1 MKKQG
6 KRLISVLLSLA
17 MVVTMIPMFGV
28 TASAANWTEMTV
40 SNSTELKNALQAN
53 GDVKI
58 TLAADIKAREDLIV
72 GKDSELWT
80 MFADNNP
87 LHRKV
92 TEWCTLGT
100 GQKRLNLAGHSIDIS
115 DNIGYVSFLFCIPAG
130 AEMIVWDSAPNKSF
144 IAYDGYITSQG
155 ADQWRIPFRVYGKL
169 MLNGVTIVPGRIIY
183 TEFDNGKKE
192 YRQICAESVRL
203 EKNAVL
209 VVNSSKLQSYG
220 HWLVN
225 GEPQS
230 AIHKAASAKVY
241 FNDGEIQA
249 KSGSYCFSNSENVRV
264 ARGSFA
270 CSTVSPIVL
279 GTLISYPKVGQVGLN
294 STNLAL
300 YTKADPSYITPNLA
314 KVTVTAGTSQ
324 SYVYLKGESG
334 TSGVDG
340 PTGTPFFHL
349 SESDPRVSVDFSRLD
364 GDYFQGF
371 DENDKDA
378 PGLNHVTKYQW
389 QVLSGN
395 TVLSQLDYSADRT
408 SVNVMTDFPGFT
420 PVKGEKY
427 KIRCT
432 SRETLVGGV
441 YFDRN
446 YYDTFFE
453 ISKGSESNI
462 TDTVSINYTKP
473 VAGKKRSELSYSC
486 TDAQTTNMNW
496 YRWVTTERGIETWEV
511 MPSTASF
518 TAGKKYMIRIQLK
531 PYSGKTFATG
541 TDMRVFLNSF
551 REPLI
556 IKELTASSMTIE
568 KEYTIEEARINPF
581 VDVFESDPYYDAV
594 LWAYYAEPQITNGI
608 DATHF
613 GPKQTVTRGQAA
625 AFLWRAMG
633 CPEPTSTYNPFKD
646 VPEWQYYYKPILWA
660 VEKGI
665 TKGTSADRYSPD
677 QTLTTAHIITFLYR
691 TKNPGK
697 DGWYQEAADWAGNG
711 YGGLPFGVDIAVN
724 DTTPCPRAN
733 VVMFLQKAK

>member
-6 KRLISVLLSLA
+6 KKLISVLLSLA
-17 MVVTMIPMFGV
+17 MVVTMMPMFGV
-28 TASAANWTEMTV
+28 TASAANWTEMIVT
-40 SNSTELKNALQAN
+40 TAAELQTALQAN
-53 GDVKI
+53 GNVKVK
-58 TLAADIKAREDLIV
+58 LAADIK
-72 GKDSELWT
+72 T
-80 MFADNNP
+80 
-87 LHRKV
+87 KV
-92 TEWCTLGT
+92 DANVWCTLGT

-115 DNIGYVSFLFCIPAG
+115 DKNNYDAYLFSIPAG
-130 AEMIVWDSAPNKSF
+130 AEMIVWDSAPNINHIS
-144 IAYDGYITSQG
+144 YDGSIPIEGSVKS
-155 ADQWRIPFRVYGKL
+155 RIPFRVYGKL
-169 MLNGVTIVPGRIIY
+169 MLNGVTIVPGRIEDTVLY
-183 TEFDNGKKE
+183 NGKRE
-192 YRQICAESVRL
+192 YRQICGMSVRL
-203 EKNAVL
+203 LENAVL
-209 VVNSSKLQSYG
+209 VVNGSKLQSRGGYIFG
-220 HWLVN
+220 DYINHQSVN
-225 GEPQS
+225 RQQMSTIFKVP
-230 AIHKAASAKVY
+230 SAKVF
-241 FNDGEIQA
+241 FNDGEIESM
-249 KSGSYCFSNSENVRV
+249 SGSYCFSNSENVRV
-264 ARGSFA
+264 TRGAFI
-270 CSTVSPIVL
+270 CSTLGPIMY
-279 GTLISYPKVGQVGLN
+279 GGAGKYPKVGQVGLN

-300 YTKADPSYITPNLA
+300 YTRANPSYITPELE

-349 SESDPRVSVDFSRLD
+349 SESNPRISVDFSRLD

-378 PGLNHVTKYQW
+378 PGIDHVTKYQW

-395 TVLSQLDYSADRT
+395 TVLSWLDYSTDRT

-420 PVKGEKY
+420 PVQGEKY

-432 SRETLVGGV
+432 SRETLISDVS
-441 YFDRN
+441 FDRN

-453 ISKGSESNI
+453 ISKGSEANI

-511 MPSTASF
+511 MPSTAGF

-541 TDMRVFLNSF
+541 TDMRVLLNSF
-551 REPLI
+551 REPLV
-556 IKELTASSMTIE
+556 IKELTPSSMTIE

-724 DTTPCPRAN
+724 DATPCPRAN